1 MYRGL
6 MLLSLLL
13 NMLKFIIS
21 IFNNYMYSF

>member
-1 MYRGL
+1 MYKGL